1 METCMTVF
9 HNDPQGPHAGLSSK
23 RIYIN
28 QDVKP
33 GCDGVHHLYIPAC
46 ELEILVCRESRTYVA
61 MGHMCPC
68 GAVSTDRGR
77 TWETAHWAMMP
88 SVIRVEP
95 VSTVTNVEMSPDAT
109 IAPNNITARRV
120 KLATL
125 TSFAMLASGFF
136 MGIILNFL
144 LVGIFATL
152 ASPHVWWWAKVRAPQ
167 WWAMLVNIACAT
179 PGFMLR
185 LALILLATIVSLDLA
200 LGRMVLNLKIWLKAL
215 PKVLFNLAAEV
226 LLYILL
232 ISYFI
237 VLVIWEVNVNIWNG
251 RPRVLRANLQ
261 GYAFALLIVITML
274 VAGIR

>member
-9 HNDPQGPHAGLSSK
+9 HNDPQVSQFELKSK

-68 GAVSTDRGR
+68 GAVSTDCGR

-88 SVIRVEP
+88 SVIRAEP
-95 VSTVTNVEMSPDAT
+95 VSTVTNVEMTPDAT
-109 IAPNNITARRV
+109 IAPNNITAQRRV

-167 WWAMLVNIACAT
+167 WWAMLVKIAFAT
-179 PGFMLR
+179 PGFVGR
-185 LALILLATIVSLDLA
+185 L
-200 LGRMVLNLKIWLKAL
+200 
-215 PKVLFNLAAEV
+215 
-226 LLYILL
+226 
-232 ISYFI
+232 
-237 VLVIWEVNVNIWNG
+237 VLVICFAIDMWVSQSAIALKYWLLDRPAAIEEWSFLLGVRAIVALLRFEEQVLVVWAN
-251 RPRVLRANLQ
+251 RPRVLRANLS
-261 GYAFALLIVITML
+261 GYAFAIFVIATML
-274 VAGIR
+274 AAGIR